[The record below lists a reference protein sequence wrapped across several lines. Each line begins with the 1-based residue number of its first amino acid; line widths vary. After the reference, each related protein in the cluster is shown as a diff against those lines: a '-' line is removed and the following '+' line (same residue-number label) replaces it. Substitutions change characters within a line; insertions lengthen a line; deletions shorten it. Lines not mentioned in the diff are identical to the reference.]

1 MMHKFIF
8 DLSKEYS
15 LLAHDEVIYCLKG
28 EHIQYEITKTN
39 ENALILNS
47 NLSDETIKKIASRL
61 SMTFSIGELL
71 FESNTSIGSVEKKA
85 RNHPIEDKG
94 SLAVRY
100 KNRSESIESKPLV
113 QTVASVYTKKRLVDL
128 SNPDQ
133 VIFLLITP
141 KNIFVSDQIAQ
152 VNRSLFE
159 QRKAQFRPFFSPIS
173 LHPKIARSLVNI
185 SQINEKST
193 VLDPFCGTGGILLE
207 AGLMNIKV
215 IGSDIS
221 EDMVT
226 GTRRNLSEYN
236 IDPVDIIHCDIG
248 EIPTFLSSPVD
259 AVVTDFPYGKST
271 SLQGESLKELYTR
284 SFTSI
289 KQVLKPKGRA
299 VIGSAVE
306 QIDTYVNSGLNHV
319 ITYPLRVHRS
329 LTRYFHVFEKAP

>member
-1 MMHKFIF
+1 MMQKFIF
-8 DLSKEYS
+8 DLSKEYP
-15 LLAHDEVIYCLKG
+15 LLAHDEVIYCLNG
-28 EHIQYEITKTN
+28 EHIQYEVTKTN

-47 NLSDETIKKIASRL
+47 NLSDETIKHIASRL
-61 SMTFSIGELL
+61 SITFSIGELL
-71 FESNTSIGSVEKKA
+71 FESNTSLGSVEEKA
-85 RNHPIEDKG
+85 RKHPIKDKG

-113 QTVASVYTKKRLVDL
+113 QTVANVYTRKRLVDL

-141 KNIFVSDQIAQ
+141 KKIFVSDQIAQ
-152 VNRSLFE
+152 VNRSSFE

-185 SQINEKST
+185 SQVNEKST

-221 EDMVT
+221 EDMVS
-226 GTRRNLSEYN
+226 GTKKNLSEYH
-236 IDPVDIIHCDIG
+236 IDPIEMIHCDIG
-248 EIPTFLSSPVD
+248 EIPAVLSTPVD

-284 SFTSI
+284 SFMSI

>member
-8 DLSKEYS
+8 DLSKEYP
-15 LLAHDEVIYCLKG
+15 LLAHDEVIYCLNG
-28 EHIQYEITKTN
+28 EHIEYEVTKTN
-39 ENALILNS
+39 ENTLILNS
-47 NLSDETIKKIASRL
+47 NLSDETINHIASRL

-71 FESNTSIGSVEKKA
+71 FESNTSLGSVEKKT

-113 QTVASVYTKKRLVDL
+113 QIVASVYTKKRLVDL

-141 KNIFVSDQIAQ
+141 KKIFVSDQIAQ

-185 SQINEKST
+185 SQVNEKST

-207 AGLMNIKV
+207 AGLMNTKV

-221 EDMVT
+221 EDMVS
-226 GTRRNLSEYN
+226 GTRRNLSEYH
-236 IDPVDIIHCDIG
+236 IDPIEMIHCDIG
-248 EIPTFLSSPVD
+248 EIPTFLSYPVD

-289 KQVLKPKGRA
+289 QQVLKPMGRA

-306 QIDTYVNSGLNHV
+306 KIDKYVNSGLNHV
-319 ITYPLRVHRS
+319 ITYPIRVHRS

>member
-1 MMHKFIF
+1 
-8 DLSKEYS
+8 
-15 LLAHDEVIYCLKG
+15 
-28 EHIQYEITKTN
+28 
-39 ENALILNS
+39 
-47 NLSDETIKKIASRL
+47 
-61 SMTFSIGELL
+61 MTFSIGKLL
-71 FESNTSIGSVEKKA
+71 FESNTSLESVKEKA
-85 RNHPIEDKG
+85 RKHSLKDKG

-100 KNRSESIESKPLV
+100 KNRSDTIESKPFV
-113 QTVASVYTKKRLVDL
+113 QKVADVYTRKRSVDL

-141 KNIFVSDQIAQ
+141 KKIFVSDQIAQ
-152 VNRSLFE
+152 VNRSSFE

-185 SQINEKST
+185 SQVNEKST
-193 VLDPFCGTGGILLE
+193 ILDPFCGTGGILLE

-221 EDMVT
+221 ESMVS
-226 GTRRNLSEYN
+226 GTMKNLSEYH
-236 IDPVDIIHCDIG
+236 IDPIEMIHCDIG
-248 EIPTFLSSPVD
+248 EIPTVMSTPVD

-284 SFTSI
+284 SFMSI
-289 KQVLKPKGRA
+289 QQVLKPKGRA

-306 QIDTYVNSGLNHV
+306 QIDTYVTSGLNHV